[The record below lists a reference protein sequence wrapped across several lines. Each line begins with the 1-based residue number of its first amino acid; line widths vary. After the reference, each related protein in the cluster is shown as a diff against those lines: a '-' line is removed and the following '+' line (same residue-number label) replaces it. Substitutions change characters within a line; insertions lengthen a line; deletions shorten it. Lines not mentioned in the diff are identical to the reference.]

1 MRLVV
6 VALAYGQP
14 LVKVRGINSET
25 HAHQRLS
32 LYLTFSPS
40 GRSRRMG
47 IATVGTGER
56 KKDTWNDRLL
66 DYTARLVDTV
76 RQYEHLHPCT
86 RPIHPT
92 VVKPAPA

>member
-6 VALAYGQP
+6 VAVVVAHAKP

-25 HAHQRLS
+25 HAHQRL
-32 LYLTFSPS
+32 LYLFPQRPKPKNGNRNSWHW
-40 GRSRRMG
+40 
-47 IATVGTGER
+47 E
-56 KKDTWNDRLL
+56 KKDTWNDRLF